1 MGRERDD
8 FGKPQAPEQKKR
20 ARFERKRNPN
30 NNPAG
35 PLSPQNLVC
44 REESVTRKA
53 SERGLFPRPAPSN
66 SSNSSSMATNVA
78 QKRNTSFNLNER
90 STTDKFID
98 AFLMPQE
105 AKGGYKEFL
114 DTVGLDTNRGL
125 RSTTDE
131 LTMKFFGGTDC
142 PPINPFPSYDSCS
155 NQSAAATT
163 MYPSPLGYP
172 ERRMPASSDANN
184 CGDGGQHHQHQQVTR
199 TVSRSFSLI
208 MEAYEQESMG
218 NLVGPPAAPPPPPM
232 IESTMPPRHMEIL
245 MNSDAPPPCIRDLYT
260 STHTGHSTNFTIDK
274 KPPAEKRQRAL
285 VAEEEEAQR
294 KKHSPGSPL
303 DHYAY
308 ERSLS
313 IGSRIVRA
321 LERSKTENIDPVA
334 HRRAARQQIRAEKAV
349 KAKIPASVSNGN
361 GTMYPAQISNQMYL
375 ETEMLMQCTKALMA
389 ENESLKIKLDMM
401 NRLTAAQAKKLEDQ
415 SKSKKKK

>member
-131 LTMKFFGGTDC
+131 LTMKFFEGTDC
-142 PPINPFPSYDSCS
+142 PPINPFPSYDSYS
-155 NQSAAATT
+155 NKSAAATGGSIT
-163 MYPSPLGYP
+163 SISRSPGRYRGLSH
-172 ERRMPASSDANN
+172 SSWKRTSRSRWETSVA
-184 CGDGGQHHQHQQVTR
+184 HQQ
-199 TVSRSFSLI
+199 LH
-208 MEAYEQESMG
+208 
-218 NLVGPPAAPPPPPM
+218 L
-232 IESTMPPRHMEIL
+232 
-245 MNSDAPPPCIRDLYT
+245 
-260 STHTGHSTNFTIDK
+260 
-274 KPPAEKRQRAL
+274 
-285 VAEEEEAQR
+285 
-294 KKHSPGSPL
+294 
-303 DHYAY
+303 
-308 ERSLS
+308 
-313 IGSRIVRA
+313 
-321 LERSKTENIDPVA
+321 
-334 HRRAARQQIRAEKAV
+334 
-349 KAKIPASVSNGN
+349 
-361 GTMYPAQISNQMYL
+361 
-375 ETEMLMQCTKALMA
+375 
-389 ENESLKIKLDMM
+389 
-401 NRLTAAQAKKLEDQ
+401 RLQ
-415 SKSKKKK
+415 

>member
-1 MGRERDD
+1 
-8 FGKPQAPEQKKR
+8 
-20 ARFERKRNPN
+20 
-30 NNPAG
+30 
-35 PLSPQNLVC
+35 
-44 REESVTRKA
+44 
-53 SERGLFPRPAPSN
+53 
-66 SSNSSSMATNVA
+66 MATNVA

-114 DTVGLDTNRGL
+114 DTVGLDTTRGL

-131 LTMKFFGGTDC
+131 LTMKFFEGTDC
-142 PPINPFPSYDSCS
+142 PPINPFPSYDSYS

-172 ERRMPASSDANN
+172 EKRMPASSDANN
-184 CGDGGQHHQHQQVTR
+184 CGDGGQHHQHHQHQQVTR

-218 NLVGPPAAPPPPPM
+218 NLGGPPAAPPPPPM

-274 KPPAEKRQRAL
+274 KPPAEQQGHFSKIPQKHVNDLITSLRGKPRAEKRQRAP

-303 DHYAY
+303 DHNAY

-313 IGSRIVRA
+313 IGSRIMRA

-375 ETEMLMQCTKALMA
+375 ETEMLMQRTKALMA

>member
-1 MGRERDD
+1 MGERETTSAN
-8 FGKPQAPEQKKR
+8 PKR
-20 ARFERKRNPN
+20 
-30 NNPAG
+30 
-35 PLSPQNLVC
+35 QN
-44 REESVTRKA
+44 RRSERKA
-53 SERGLFPRPAPSN
+53 SEKGLFPRPAPSN

-131 LTMKFFGGTDC
+131 LTMKFFEGTDC
-142 PPINPFPSYDSCS
+142 PPINPFPSYDSYS

-218 NLVGPPAAPPPPPM
+218 NLGGPPAAPPPM

-274 KPPAEKRQRAL
+274 KPPAEQQGHFSKIPQKHVNDLITSLRGKPRAEKRQRAL

-303 DHYAY
+303 DHNAY

-375 ETEMLMQCTKALMA
+375 ETEMLMQRTKALMA